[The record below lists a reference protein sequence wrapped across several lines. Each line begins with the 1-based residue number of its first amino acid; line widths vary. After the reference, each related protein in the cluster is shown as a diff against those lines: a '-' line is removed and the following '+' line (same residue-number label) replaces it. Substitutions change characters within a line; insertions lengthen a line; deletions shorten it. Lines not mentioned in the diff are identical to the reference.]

1 MYSDWLR
8 HITGKLIISEGF
20 AISFEYWMVMW
31 FGITRLIDFRLGKG
45 SIILN
50 QHSAELYSIISS
62 LILQLLLWRQM
73 ITIVKLPNIL
83 NDWHSVVR
91 PLLNCVKLLSSTCG
105 NLWSLDNNVSYKLK
119 LKIVKRD
126 SYFKPFLGSD
136 CLLGHNVSHP
146 AYCIMFVGLD
156 QALSARWSNV

>member
-1 MYSDWLR
+1 
-8 HITGKLIISEGF
+8 
-20 AISFEYWMVMW
+20 
-31 FGITRLIDFRLGKG
+31 
-45 SIILN
+45 
-50 QHSAELYSIISS
+50 
-62 LILQLLLWRQM
+62 M

-91 PLLNCVKLLSSTCG
+91 PLLNCVNYPALVGICG
-105 NLWSLDNNVSYKLK
+105 PLTIMLAIKLK

-136 CLLGHNVSHP
+136 CILGHNVSHP

-156 QALSARWSNV
+156 QALSAALIKCLEQ